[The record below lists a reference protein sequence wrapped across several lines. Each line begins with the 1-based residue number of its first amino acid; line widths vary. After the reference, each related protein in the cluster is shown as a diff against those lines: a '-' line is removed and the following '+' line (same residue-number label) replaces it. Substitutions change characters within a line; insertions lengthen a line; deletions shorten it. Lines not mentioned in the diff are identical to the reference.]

1 MLNFPPTAAIEPLAL
16 LLKAAG
22 DDLRLAVL
30 QVLARDSY
38 GVLELAQALD
48 VRQSGMSHHLKIL
61 ANAGL
66 VVTRREGNSIF
77 YRRTSLSP
85 EDPLVTLKRELFRHI
100 DAAGETPYAAGLNQ
114 VWHERAQ
121 ASRKFF
127 LENAG
132 KFKARQDLIAS
143 FEVYHKH
150 TRELL
155 DLSPLGPREWA
166 LEVGPGEGEFLPDLS
181 GRFSRVLAL
190 DNSPEMLA
198 KAQQLAAEVQ
208 LGNVAFVEGDT
219 GYLQQHPAVFDCAV
233 ANMVL
238 HHTPS
243 PASLLADISNS
254 LKPGGVLLLT
264 ELCRHDQSWTQEA
277 CGDLWLG
284 FDPEDLQSWAETAGL
299 QEGQSVYFALRN
311 GFQIQVRQFIKPP
324 L

>member
-1 MLNFPPTAAIEPLAL
+1 MPIPPSAISIEPLAL

-48 VRQSGMSHHLKIL
+48 VGQSGMSHHLKIL

-77 YRRTSLSP
+77 YRRASLSP
-85 EDPLVTLKRELFRHI
+85 ADTLVALKRELFRQI
-100 DAAGETPYAAGLNQ
+100 DAAGGIPYAAGLTQ

-143 FEVYHKH
+143 FEVYRMQV
-150 TRELL
+150 RELL
-155 DLSPLGPREWA
+155 DLSPLPARRQV

-181 GRFSRVLAL
+181 ARFDRVLAL

-198 KAQQLAAEVQ
+198 KARQLAEQAP
-208 LGNVAFVEGDT
+208 LANVDFVEGDT
-219 GYLQQHPAVFDCAV
+219 GYLQQQPTAFDCAV

-243 PASLLADISNS
+243 PASLLADISSS
-254 LKPGGVLLLT
+254 LKSGGVLLLT

-311 GFQIQVRQFIKPP
+311 GFQIQVRHCTQ
-324 L
+324 